1 MLVLI
6 EKINQELHSLI
17 RWPLWETEAQ
27 LLKIVEVARVMDH
40 VHHLF
45 ELLMRESIPRKVE
58 SSQLRPLHLNK
69 SCQPRVDLVMH
80 RFGYL
85 PNKNGSQAKLLECVL
100 ALVQNLFD
108 DVHHLNN

>member
-6 EKINQELHSLI
+6 EEINQELYSLI

-27 LLKIVEVARVMDH
+27 LLKIVEVARILDH

-58 SSQLRPLHLNK
+58 SSQLRPLRLNE
-69 SCQPRVDLVMH
+69 SCQPRVDFFMH

-85 PNKNGSQAKLLECVL
+85 PKKDGSKAKLLESVL
-100 ALVQNLFD
+100 TFVQNLFD
-108 DVHHLNN
+108 DVHQLNN